1 MPEAATAKHLTMAW
15 TANDPLLTVS
25 DLKVWFP
32 VASGVMQRT
41 VGHVHAVDGVD
52 LEIRAGETLGLVGES
67 GCGKS
72 TLGRAAIRLLKP
84 TGGTVHF
91 KGEDITSI
99 LGEHLRALRREM
111 AMIFQDPYASLDP
124 RQTVGDIIGEPIDVH
139 GLAKGKE
146 RQDRIRELLRVV
158 GMNPRFADRYPHEFS
173 GGQRQRIGIA
183 RALAVEP
190 TFIVCDEPISALDVS
205 IQAQIIN
212 LLENLQSKFKLTYLF
227 IAHDLSVVKHISN
240 RVAVMYL
247 GKIMEVAPGQQLY
260 RRPRHPYTGSL
271 LSAIP
276 IPDPKV
282 ELQRKRL
289 ILQGDVA
296 SPVNPPSGCRFRTR
310 CPRAKEHCAE
320 EVPPLESFGSEHKAA
335 CFYPLD

>member
-1 MPEAATAKHLTMAW
+1 MPEAAVKKLTMAW
-15 TANDPLLTVS
+15 TANDPLVS
-25 DLKVWFP
+25 VTDLKVWFP
-32 VASGVMQRT
+32 VASGVLQRT
-41 VGHVHAVDGVD
+41 VGQVHAVDGVD
-52 LEIRAGETLGLVGES
+52 LEIKAGETVGLVGES

-72 TLGRAAIRLLKP
+72 TLGRTVIRLIKP
-84 TGGTVHF
+84 TGGTVRF
-91 KGEDITSI
+91 KGEDITHI
-99 LGEHLRALRREM
+99 RGEHLRGLRREM

-124 RQTVGDIIGEPIDVH
+124 RQTVGDIIAEPIDVH

-240 RVAVMYL
+240 RIAVMYL
-247 GKIMEVAPGQQLY
+247 GKIMEVAPGGQLY

-276 IPDPKV
+276 IPDPKI

-289 ILQGDVA
+289 IVQGDVA

-310 CPRAKEHCAE
+310 CPRAREHCAE
-320 EVPPLESFGSEHKAA
+320 EVPPLESFGEEHKAA

>member
-1 MPEAATAKHLTMAW
+1 MPEAAVKKLTMAW
-15 TANDPLLTVS
+15 TANDPLVSVS

-52 LEIRAGETLGLVGES
+52 LEIKAGETVGLVGES

-72 TLGRAAIRLLKP
+72 TLGRTVIRLIKP
-84 TGGTVHF
+84 TGGTVRF
-91 KGEDITSI
+91 KGEDITHI
-99 LGEHLRALRREM
+99 RGEHLRGLRREM

-139 GLAKGKE
+139 GLAKGRE

-240 RVAVMYL
+240 RIAVMYL
-247 GKIMEVAPGQQLY
+247 GKIMEVAPGGQLY

-276 IPDPKV
+276 IPDPKI

-289 ILQGDVA
+289 IVQGDVA

-310 CPRAKEHCAE
+310 CPRAREHCAE
-320 EVPPLESFGSEHKAA
+320 EVPPLESFGEEHKAA

>member
-1 MPEAATAKHLTMAW
+1 VPEAATAKHLTMAW

-99 LGEHLRALRREM
+99 RGEHLRALRREM

-190 TFIVCDEPISALDVS
+190 TFIVCDEPISDLDV
-205 IQAQIIN
+205 
-212 LLENLQSKFKLTYLF
+212 
-227 IAHDLSVVKHISN
+227 
-240 RVAVMYL
+240 
-247 GKIMEVAPGQQLY
+247 
-260 RRPRHPYTGSL
+260 
-271 LSAIP
+271 
-276 IPDPKV
+276 
-282 ELQRKRL
+282 
-289 ILQGDVA
+289 
-296 SPVNPPSGCRFRTR
+296 
-310 CPRAKEHCAE
+310 
-320 EVPPLESFGSEHKAA
+320 
-335 CFYPLD
+335 